1 MMREALYMA
10 RDLRNAYTGGVGKP
24 GVDGSGGD
32 AASIF
37 WTKANSWHRQGLIV
51 RSDDGSL
58 AWGLVIRRSG
68 SATFIEYHTY
78 LVAPVNFFFIT
89 ANQHVYEGS
98 DMSVAA

>member
-10 RDLRNAYTGGVGKP
+10 RDLRDGYKGGIGKP
-24 GVDGSGGD
+24 GVDGAGGGV
-32 AASIF
+32 ASVF
-37 WTKANSWHRQGLIV
+37 WTKVNSWHRDGLIV
-51 RSDDGSL
+51 RADDGSL

-68 SATFIEYHTY
+68 DATFIEYHTY